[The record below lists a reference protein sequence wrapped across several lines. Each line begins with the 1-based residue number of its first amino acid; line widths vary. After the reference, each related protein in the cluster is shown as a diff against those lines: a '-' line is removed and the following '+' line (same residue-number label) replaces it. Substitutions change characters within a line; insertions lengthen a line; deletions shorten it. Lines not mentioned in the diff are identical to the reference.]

1 MVEYIKFTDAW
12 IAGIGVVFLLVFL
25 VVYYLYLRKK
35 KYLAKKI
42 SSNSMIGSI
51 VRKKSKKE
59 LWMNLFLVFSIF
71 LLFVALS
78 DPHIRMNDE
87 KEGISVVLVI
97 DSSGSMVANDFTPNR
112 MEAAKVSAANFVD
125 QMNLKDTIGVVSF
138 SDSTRIVSFLRQDTD
153 KIINSIATISA
164 NGRTAIGDGLAMGV
178 DMVASIPNKKRLV
191 ILLSDGEQTAGQ
203 ISIEDGI
210 KYAQSEDVIVYTV
223 GVGSSDEFVM
233 GYDFWGRPQV
243 AKLDEVSLKKIA
255 LETGGAYFRAKDNV
269 ALESIYEN
277 LPDRIKKEK
286 ELVSVKEE
294 TVVLVIVM
302 LISILTLKYWKRVKI
317 W

>member
-1 MVEYIKFTDAW
+1 
-12 IAGIGVVFLLVFL
+12 
-25 VVYYLYLRKK
+25 
-35 KYLAKKI
+35 
-42 SSNSMIGSI
+42 
-51 VRKKSKKE
+51 
-59 LWMNLFLVFSIF
+59 MNLFLVFSVF
-71 LLFVALS
+71 FLFVALS

-97 DSSGSMVANDFTPNR
+97 DSSGSMVATDFTPNR

-164 NGRTAIGDGLAMGV
+164 SGRTAIGDGLAMGV

-233 GYDFWGRPQV
+233 GYDWFGRPQV
-243 AKLDEVSLKKIA
+243 AKLDEASLKKIA
-255 LETGGAYFRAKDNV
+255 SETGGAYFRAKDNV

-277 LPDRIKKEK
+277 LPDQIKKEK

-294 TVVLVIVM
+294 TIVLVILM
-302 LISILTLKYWKRVKI
+302 LIGILGLKYYKRVKI